1 MENAMKK
8 DTTAKPK
15 TTIEKADWPTLVRL
29 YKRSKSAT
37 VRRAIKREARKYGYD
52 WNTIEAIHG

>member
-1 MENAMKK
+1 MKK

-15 TTIEKADWPTLVRL
+15 PTIEKADWPTLVRL